1 MDKKIVVC
9 GCTDFGYE
17 IVDFLLTNGINISH
31 LVSLSPEQAIQYK
44 VSGYKSFELLST
56 KYGVPIYYPKLYSMK
71 ETDFDFFEEEKFD
84 LLLVCGWQ
92 RLIPNKILETIKIC
106 GIGSH
111 GSSELLPKGRG
122 RSPVNWSIIEGKKQF
137 ILQLFML
144 TSKIDDGDIVYHE
157 TFDINEWDTCKT
169 IYYKTSVVMKRA
181 LLKLIPNI
189 LSNNFSRTPQ
199 SGEPS
204 FYPKR
209 TPDDGL
215 IDWNKPLE
223 EIHNFVKAL
232 AKPYPGAFS
241 FIDKQKIMIWE
252 AQPFD
257 RKITFSDAKLG
268 EIVEKF
274 STGDFVVKCN
284 YGTLLITEYEG
295 VVNKGEFLSKS

>member
-1 MDKKIVVC
+1 MDQKIVVC

-17 IVDFLLTNGINISH
+17 IVDFLLTNGVNISH

-44 VSGYKSFELLST
+44 VSGYKSFEPLST
-56 KYGVPIYYPKLYSMK
+56 KYGIPIYYPKLYSMK
-71 ETDFDFFEEEKFD
+71 ETDSDFFEKEKFD

-92 RLIPNKILETIKIC
+92 RLIPDKILETIKIC

-137 ILQLFML
+137 ILQLFIL
-144 TSKIDDGDIVYHE
+144 TPEIDDGDIVYHE

-169 IYYKTSVVMKRA
+169 IYYKTSIVMKRS
-181 LLKLIPNI
+181 LLKLIPSI
-189 LSNNFSRTPQ
+189 FSNNFSRIPQ

-209 TPDDGL
+209 TPEDGL
-215 IDWNKPLE
+215 IDWNKPLK
-223 EIHNFVKAL
+223 EIHDFVKAL
-232 AKPYPGAFS
+232 TKPYPGAFS

-274 STGDFVVKCN
+274 STGDFVVKCSD
-284 YGTLLITEYEG
+284 GTLLITDYEG
-295 VVNKGEFLSKS
+295 VINKGEFLSKL

>member
-17 IVDFLLTNGINISH
+17 IVDFLLMNGVNISH

-56 KYGVPIYYPKLYSMK
+56 KYGIPIYYPKLYSMK
-71 ETDFDFFEEEKFD
+71 ETDYDFFEKEKFD

-92 RLIPNKILETIKIC
+92 RLIPDKILETIKIC

-137 ILQLFML
+137 ILQLFIL
-144 TSKIDDGDIVYHE
+144 TPEIDDGDIVYHE

-169 IYYKTSVVMKRA
+169 IYYKTSIVMKRS

-241 FIDKQKIMIWE
+241 FIDKQKIMVWE

-284 YGTLLITEYEG
+284 DGTLLITDYEG
-295 VVNKGEFLSKS
+295 VVNKGEFLSKL

>member
-31 LVSLSPEQAIQYK
+31 LVSLLPEQAIQYK

-71 ETDFDFFEEEKFD
+71 ETDFDFFEKEKFD

-144 TSKIDDGDIVYHE
+144 TPEIDDGDIVYHE

-232 AKPYPGAFS
+232 TKPYPGAFS

-274 STGDFVVKCN
+274 STGDLVVKCN
-284 YGTLLITEYEG
+284 DGTLLITDYEG
-295 VVNKGEFLSKS
+295 VVNKGEFLSKL

>member
-1 MDKKIVVC
+1 MDQKIVVC

-17 IVDFLLTNGINISH
+17 IVDFLLTNGVNISH

-44 VSGYKSFELLST
+44 VSGYKSFEPLST
-56 KYGVPIYYPKLYSMK
+56 KYGIPIYYPKLYSMK
-71 ETDFDFFEEEKFD
+71 ETDSDFFEKEKFD

-92 RLIPNKILETIKIC
+92 RLIPDKILETIKIC

-137 ILQLFML
+137 ILQLFIL
-144 TSKIDDGDIVYHE
+144 TPEIDDGDIVYHE

-169 IYYKTSVVMKRA
+169 IYYKTSIVMKRS

-232 AKPYPGAFS
+232 TKPYPGAFS

-274 STGDFVVKCN
+274 STGDLVVKCN
-284 YGTLLITEYEG
+284 DGTLLITDYEG
-295 VVNKGEFLSKS
+295 VVNKGEFLSKL

>member
-31 LVSLSPEQAIQYK
+31 LVSLLPEQAIQYK

-56 KYGVPIYYPKLYSMK
+56 KYGIPIYYPKLYSMK
-71 ETDFDFFEEEKFD
+71 ETDFDFFEKEKFD

-144 TSKIDDGDIVYHE
+144 TPKIDDGDIVYHE

-215 IDWNKPLE
+215 IDWNKPLK

-284 YGTLLITEYEG
+284 DGTLLITEYEG
-295 VVNKGEFLSKS
+295 VVNKGEFLSKL

>member
-56 KYGVPIYYPKLYSMK
+56 KYGIPIYYPKLYSMK
-71 ETDFDFFEEEKFD
+71 ETDFDFFKEEKFD

-144 TSKIDDGDIVYHE
+144 TPEIDDGDIVYHE

-232 AKPYPGAFS
+232 TKPYPGAFS

-274 STGDFVVKCN
+274 STGDLVVKCN
-284 YGTLLITEYEG
+284 DGTLLITDYEG
-295 VVNKGEFLSKS
+295 VVNKGEFLSKL

>member
-1 MDKKIVVC
+1 MGKKIVVC

-31 LVSLSPEQAIQYK
+31 LVSLLPEQAIQYK

-56 KYGVPIYYPKLYSMK
+56 KYGIPIYYPKLYSMK
-71 ETDFDFFEEEKFD
+71 ETDFDFFEKEKFD

-111 GSSELLPKGRG
+111 GSSDLLPKGRG

-137 ILQLFML
+137 ILQLFIL
-144 TSKIDDGDIVYHE
+144 TPEIDDGDIVYHE

-169 IYYKTSVVMKRA
+169 IYYKTSIVMKRS

-189 LSNNFSRTPQ
+189 LSNNFSRIPQ

-209 TPDDGL
+209 TPEDGL
-215 IDWNKPLE
+215 IDWNKPIR

-232 AKPYPGAFS
+232 TKPYPGAFS

-257 RKITFSDAKLG
+257 TKISFPNSHHG
-268 EIVEKF
+268 EVLEKF
-274 STGDFVVKCN
+274 SSGDFVVNCMD
-284 YGTLLITEYEG
+284 GLLLVINYEG
-295 VVNKGEFLSKS
+295 NVKHGDVFSNL

>member
-9 GCTDFGYE
+9 SCTEFGYE
-17 IVDFLLTNGINISH
+17 IVDFLLANGISISY

-44 VSGYKSFELLST
+44 VSGYKSFEPLSK
-56 KYGVPIYYPKLYSMK
+56 KYNISIYYPELYSMK
-71 ETDFDFFEEEKFD
+71 ESDSDFFEKEKFD

-215 IDWNKPLE
+215 IDWNKPLK

-284 YGTLLITEYEG
+284 DGTLLIIDYEG
-295 VVNKGEFLSKS
+295 VVNKGEFLSKL

>member
-9 GCTDFGYE
+9 SCTEFGYE
-17 IVDFLLTNGINISH
+17 IIDFLLANGITISH
-31 LVSLSPEQAIQYK
+31 LVTLSPEQAIQYK
-44 VSGYKSFELLST
+44 VSGYKSLEPLSK
-56 KYGVPIYYPKLYSMK
+56 KYNVSIYYPELYSMK
-71 ETDFDFFEEEKFD
+71 ESDSDFFEKEKFD

-144 TSKIDDGDIVYHE
+144 TPEIDDGDIVYHE

-232 AKPYPGAFS
+232 TKPYPGAFS

-274 STGDFVVKCN
+274 STGDLVVKCN
-284 YGTLLITEYEG
+284 DGTLLITDYEG
-295 VVNKGEFLSKS
+295 VVNKGEFLSKL

>member
-9 GCTDFGYE
+9 SCTEFGYE
-17 IVDFLLTNGINISH
+17 IVDFLLANGISISY

-44 VSGYKSFELLST
+44 VSGYKSFEPLSK
-56 KYGVPIYYPKLYSMK
+56 KYNISIYYPELYSMK
-71 ETDFDFFEEEKFD
+71 ESDSDFFEKEKFD

-92 RLIPNKILETIKIC
+92 RLIPEKILGTVKIC

-122 RSPVNWSIIEGKKQF
+122 RSPINWSIIEGKKEF

-144 TSKIDDGDIVYHE
+144 TPKIDDCDIVYHE

-169 IYYKTSVVMKRA
+169 IYYKISVVMKRA

-199 SGEPS
+199 SVEPS

-284 YGTLLITEYEG
+284 DGTLLITEYEG

>member
-1 MDKKIVVC
+1 MDQKIVVC

-17 IVDFLLTNGINISH
+17 IVDFLLTNGVNISH

-56 KYGVPIYYPKLYSMK
+56 KYGIPIYYPKLYSMK
-71 ETDFDFFEEEKFD
+71 ETDSDFFEKEKFD

-92 RLIPNKILETIKIC
+92 RLIPDKILDTIKIC

-137 ILQLFML
+137 ILQLFIL
-144 TSKIDDGDIVYHE
+144 TPEIDDGDIVYHE

-169 IYYKTSVVMKRA
+169 IYYKTSIVMKRS
-181 LLKLIPNI
+181 LLKLIPSI
-189 LSNNFSRTPQ
+189 FSNNFSRIPQ

-209 TPDDGL
+209 TPEDGL
-215 IDWNKPLE
+215 IDWNKPLK
-223 EIHNFVKAL
+223 EIHDFVKAL
-232 AKPYPGAFS
+232 TKPYPGAFS

-274 STGDFVVKCN
+274 STGDFVVKCSD
-284 YGTLLITEYEG
+284 GTLLITDYEG
-295 VVNKGEFLSKS
+295 VINKGEFLSKL

>member
-56 KYGVPIYYPKLYSMK
+56 KYGIPIYYPKLYSMK
-71 ETDFDFFEEEKFD
+71 ETDFDFFEKEKFD

-144 TSKIDDGDIVYHE
+144 TPEIDDGDIVYHE

-232 AKPYPGAFS
+232 TKPYPGAFS

-274 STGDFVVKCN
+274 STGDLVVKCN
-284 YGTLLITEYEG
+284 DGTLLITDYEG
-295 VVNKGEFLSKS
+295 VINKGEFLSKL

>member
-17 IVDFLLTNGINISH
+17 IVDFLLTNGVNISH

-44 VSGYKSFELLST
+44 VSGYKSFEPLST
-56 KYGVPIYYPKLYSMK
+56 KYGIPIYYPKLYSMK
-71 ETDFDFFEEEKFD
+71 ETDSDFFEKEKFD

-92 RLIPNKILETIKIC
+92 RLIPDKILETIKIC

-137 ILQLFML
+137 ILQLFIL
-144 TSKIDDGDIVYHE
+144 TPEIDDGDIVYHE

-169 IYYKTSVVMKRA
+169 IYYKTSIVMKRS
-181 LLKLIPNI
+181 LLKLIPSI
-189 LSNNFSRTPQ
+189 FSNNFSRIPQ

-209 TPDDGL
+209 TPEDGL
-215 IDWNKPLE
+215 IDWNKPLK
-223 EIHNFVKAL
+223 EIHDFVKAL
-232 AKPYPGAFS
+232 TKPYPGAFS

-274 STGDFVVKCN
+274 STGDFVVKCSD
-284 YGTLLITEYEG
+284 GTLLITDYEG
-295 VVNKGEFLSKS
+295 VINKGEFLSKL

>member
-9 GCTDFGYE
+9 SCTEFGYE
-17 IVDFLLTNGINISH
+17 IVDFLLANGVTISY

-44 VSGYKSFELLST
+44 VSGYKSFESLSK
-56 KYGVPIYYPKLYSMK
+56 KYNIPIYYPKLYSMK
-71 ETDFDFFEEEKFD
+71 ESDFDFFEKEKFD

-92 RLIPNKILETIKIC
+92 RLIPEKILDMIKIC

-144 TSKIDDGDIVYHE
+144 TPGIDDGDIIYHE

-169 IYYKTSVVMKRA
+169 IYYKTSIVMKKS
-181 LLKLIPNI
+181 LVQLIPKI
-189 LSNNFSRTPQ
+189 LSNNFTRTPQ

-209 TPDDGL
+209 TPEDGL
-215 IDWNKPLE
+215 IDWSKPLE

-232 AKPYPGAFS
+232 TKPYPGAFS
-241 FIDKQKIMIWE
+241 FINKQKIMVWE

-257 RKITFSDAKLG
+257 RKITFPNAKSG

-274 STGDFVVKCN
+274 STGDFAVKCN
-284 YGTLLITEYEG
+284 DGILLITHYDG
-295 VVNKGEFLSKS
+295 LVNKGELLSNS

>member
-31 LVSLSPEQAIQYK
+31 LVSLLPEQAIQYK

-144 TSKIDDGDIVYHE
+144 TPEIDDGDIVYHE

-268 EIVEKF
+268 EIAEKF

-284 YGTLLITEYEG
+284 DGTLLITDYEG
-295 VVNKGEFLSKS
+295 VVNKGEFLSKL

>member
-56 KYGVPIYYPKLYSMK
+56 KYGIPIYYPKLYSMK
-71 ETDFDFFEEEKFD
+71 ETDFDFFEKEKFD

-111 GSSELLPKGRG
+111 GSSDLLPKGRG

-144 TSKIDDGDIVYHE
+144 TPEIDDGDIVYHE

-232 AKPYPGAFS
+232 TKPYPGAFS

-274 STGDFVVKCN
+274 STGDLVVKCN
-284 YGTLLITEYEG
+284 DGTLLITDYEG
-295 VVNKGEFLSKS
+295 VVNKGEFLSKL

>member
-9 GCTDFGYE
+9 SCTEFGYE
-17 IVDFLLTNGINISH
+17 IVDFLLANGISISY

-44 VSGYKSFELLST
+44 VSGYKSFEPLSK
-56 KYGVPIYYPKLYSMK
+56 KYNISIYYPELYSMK
-71 ETDFDFFEEEKFD
+71 ESDSDFFEKEKFD

-144 TSKIDDGDIVYHE
+144 TPKIDDGDIVYHE

-215 IDWNKPLE
+215 IDWNKPLK

-284 YGTLLITEYEG
+284 DGTLLITEYEG

>member
-17 IVDFLLTNGINISH
+17 IVDFLLTNGVNISH

-56 KYGVPIYYPKLYSMK
+56 KYGIPIYYPKLYSMK
-71 ETDFDFFEEEKFD
+71 ETDSDFFEKEKFD

-92 RLIPNKILETIKIC
+92 RLIPDKILDTIKIC

-137 ILQLFML
+137 ILQLFIL
-144 TSKIDDGDIVYHE
+144 TPEIDDGDIVYHE

-169 IYYKTSVVMKRA
+169 IYYKTSIVMKRS
-181 LLKLIPNI
+181 LLKLIPSI
-189 LSNNFSRTPQ
+189 FSNNFSRIPQ
-199 SGEPS
+199 SGESS

-209 TPDDGL
+209 TPEDGL
-215 IDWNKPLE
+215 IDWNKPLK
-223 EIHNFVKAL
+223 EIHDFVKAL
-232 AKPYPGAFS
+232 TKPYPGAFS

-257 RKITFSDAKLG
+257 RKITFSNAKLG

-274 STGDFVVKCN
+274 SSGDFVVKCN
-284 YGTLLITEYEG
+284 DGTLLITDYEG

>member
-56 KYGVPIYYPKLYSMK
+56 KYGIPIYYPKLYSMK
-71 ETDFDFFEEEKFD
+71 ETDFDFFEKEKFD

-111 GSSELLPKGRG
+111 GSSDLLPKGRG

-144 TSKIDDGDIVYHE
+144 TPEIDDGDIVYHE

-232 AKPYPGAFS
+232 AKPYPGTFS

-257 RKITFSDAKLG
+257 RKITFSDAKFG

-284 YGTLLITEYEG
+284 DGTLLITDYEG
-295 VVNKGEFLSKS
+295 VVNKGEFLSKL

>member
-17 IVDFLLTNGINISH
+17 IVDFLLTNDVNISH
-31 LVSLSPEQAIQYK
+31 LVSLSPEQAIQHK

-144 TSKIDDGDIVYHE
+144 TPKIDDGDIVYHE

-284 YGTLLITEYEG
+284 DGTLLIIDYEG
-295 VVNKGEFLSKS
+295 VVNKGEFLSKL

>member
-1 MDKKIVVC
+1 
-9 GCTDFGYE
+9 
-17 IVDFLLTNGINISH
+17 
-31 LVSLSPEQAIQYK
+31 
-44 VSGYKSFELLST
+44 
-56 KYGVPIYYPKLYSMK
+56 MK

-144 TSKIDDGDIVYHE
+144 TPKIDDGDIVYHE

-284 YGTLLITEYEG
+284 DGTLLIIDYEG
-295 VVNKGEFLSKS
+295 VVNKGEFLSKL

>member
-17 IVDFLLTNGINISH
+17 IVDFLLTNGVNISH

-56 KYGVPIYYPKLYSMK
+56 KYGIPIYYPKLYSMK

-144 TSKIDDGDIVYHE
+144 TPEIDDGDIVYHE

-232 AKPYPGAFS
+232 TKPYPGAFS

-284 YGTLLITEYEG
+284 DGTLLITDYEG
-295 VVNKGEFLSKS
+295 VVNKGEFLSKL